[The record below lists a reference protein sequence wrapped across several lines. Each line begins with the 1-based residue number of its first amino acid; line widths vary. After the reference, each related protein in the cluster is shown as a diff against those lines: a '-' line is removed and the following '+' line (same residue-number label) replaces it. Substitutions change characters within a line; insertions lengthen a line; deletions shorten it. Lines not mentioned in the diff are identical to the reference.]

1 MVIYPVYGNWV
12 WGGGWLAKLGANYGL
27 GHGHVDFAGSSVV
40 HMVGGVA
47 SFAGILVL
55 GARIGKYNKD
65 GSVNVLPAHNVP
77 MYMLGT
83 LIWRSAGLVS
93 IPVARWPGLI

>member
-1 MVIYPVYGNWV
+1 MIIYPVYGNWV

-47 SFAGILVL
+47 SLAGILVL
-55 GARIGKYNKD
+55 GPRLGKYNKD
-65 GSVNVLPAHNVP
+65 GTSTPCP
-77 MYMLGT
+77 PIT
-83 LIWRSAGLVS
+83 CRCTCSA
-93 IPVARWPGLI
+93 P